1 MRRRE
6 LSLHQQSVLSVL
18 PGRLTKSL
26 KDRRRLQQ
34 RLSKKCR
41 RSSRAR
47 RLWSR
52 GARPASGAQRLFF
65 SSEWAVG
72 DRQKPAASDGLL
84 YAPCDVAE
92 VADLEGLLHG
102 AVDKMGHVDLWVNNA
117 GLEIETSWKPF
128 GKKAMDPA
136 NRAKLVNL
144 INVNML
150 AMIDGTRIAVHYMKE
165 AGRGGT
171 VLNVASLAAFV
182 PMPQAPVYSATKV
195 CVSGLEQ
202 RLPQPSPSSIYVH
215 INLLAECAQ

>member
-1 MRRRE
+1 MQAIFKGKTAVVTGGSSGIGRATA
-6 LSLHQQSVLSVL
+6 VL
-18 PGRLTKSL
+18 L
-26 KDRRRLQQ
+26 KRM
-34 RLSKKCR
+34 
-41 RSSRAR
+41 
-47 RLWSR
+47 
-52 GARPASGAQRLFF
+52 GATVM
-65 SSEWAVG
+65 VG

-92 VADLEGLLHG
+92 VSDLEGLLHG

-215 INLLAECAQ
+215 ISLLAECAQ